1 MNEKLIP
8 KIKKIV
14 KQFGINYSI
23 ELFGEQSLITES
35 YKDEN
40 PIRFMDSY
48 INLIPIESTDE
59 FILYKDDKGN
69 VVFFRNRIF
78 TDYIF
83 FNYKRIWQYFSVI
96 RGMCYDDIHL
106 LLTNWLNE
114 HYPDIVYKTIGQSYK
129 YD

>member
-23 ELFGEQSLITES
+23 ELFGEQSLIRES

-96 RGMCYDDIHL
+96 RGMYYDDIHL